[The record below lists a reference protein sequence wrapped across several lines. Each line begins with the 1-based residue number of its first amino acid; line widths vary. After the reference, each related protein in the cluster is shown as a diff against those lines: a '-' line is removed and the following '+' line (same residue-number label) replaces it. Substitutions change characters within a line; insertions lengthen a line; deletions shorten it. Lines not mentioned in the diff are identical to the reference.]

1 MEYSII
7 SLILAALLG
16 LIPANIAKKK
26 GHSFGL
32 WWFYGFMIFIVAII
46 HVQFIKDRNAP
57 ENRVDYSPA
66 PPVGRN
72 IDVGPADRGA
82 AQGLYS
88 NADDSYGNQ
97 YSSPAPAYPASPVP
111 TPAYPVNPAPA
122 PVYAPVQRPVVYATG
137 RQPTGNKVYL
147 DVRPVL
153 VGRGTDCSIR
163 YPNGTPGVSGRHCS
177 IAWDTASGQFIVTDL
192 GSSFG
197 TYTDAGQKLSA
208 NAPYRLLP
216 GTEIRIGDKDNTLR
230 LAVE

>member
-7 SLILAALLG
+7 SLVLAALLG

-46 HVQFIKDRNAP
+46 HVQFIKDRNAL

-72 IDVGPADRGA
+72 IDVGPVDMGT
-82 AQGLYS
+82 AQGLYANS
-88 NADDSYGNQ
+88 DDSYGNQ
-97 YSSPAPAYPASPVP
+97 YSSSAPTYPAS
-111 TPAYPVNPAPA
+111 PAPA

-137 RQPTGNKVYL
+137 RQMTENKVYL

-177 IAWDTASGQFIVTDL
+177 IAWDAASGQFIVTDL
-192 GSSFG
+192 GSSYG
-197 TYTDAGQKLSA
+197 TYTDGGQKLSA

-216 GTEIRIGDKDNTLR
+216 GTDIRIGDKDNTLR
-230 LAVE
+230 LTVE